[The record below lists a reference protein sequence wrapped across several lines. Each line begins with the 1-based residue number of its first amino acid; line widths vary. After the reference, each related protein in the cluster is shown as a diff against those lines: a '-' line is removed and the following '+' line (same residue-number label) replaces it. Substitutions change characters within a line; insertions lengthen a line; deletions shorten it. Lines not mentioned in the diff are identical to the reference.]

1 MYKFI
6 TFVLLSLCMVLF
18 ANNSQAAKSE
28 KETSL
33 SLNEQCIMGL
43 NFSLI
48 TLEQPNTSDNF
59 FKRLFGSK
67 KTKAERSSRS
77 RRHPSSRPQK
87 YTPPPSRS
95 QNPDTYAGRTSGPS
109 YSSNSQHISNNPKP
123 PLHTSLR
130 NQYHSTGLW
139 EVGFSLGTAHTI
151 TDISA
156 NKGLSFGDFA
166 DYHTNN
172 YSFKLGF
179 FTRYIMNNW
188 FALNMGMDYANL
200 SGQAPFNEGLTENDP
215 FSFSNDIFEFFAKT
229 EFMLPMLSRSPFDIY
244 GFAGI
249 GVFFSDARVFNAN
262 DRLLENSVDY
272 SQVQPVIPMGFGFSY
287 RLPNSLR
294 IGYEFGWRNTIF
306 HYLDGVQMTQDNYD
320 NYFFNNLKIS
330 FGF

>member
-1 MYKFI
+1 
-6 TFVLLSLCMVLF
+6 
-18 ANNSQAAKSE
+18 
-28 KETSL
+28 
-33 SLNEQCIMGL
+33 
-43 NFSLI
+43 
-48 TLEQPNTSDNF
+48 
-59 FKRLFGSK
+59 
-67 KTKAERSSRS
+67 
-77 RRHPSSRPQK
+77 
-87 YTPPPSRS
+87 
-95 QNPDTYAGRTSGPS
+95 
-109 YSSNSQHISNNPKP
+109 
-123 PLHTSLR
+123 
-130 NQYHSTGLW
+130 
-139 EVGFSLGTAHTI
+139 
-151 TDISA
+151 
-156 NKGLSFGDFA
+156 
-166 DYHTNN
+166 
-172 YSFKLGF
+172 
-179 FTRYIMNNW
+179 
-188 FALNMGMDYANL
+188 MGMDYANL